1 MTDLIF
7 PEDPIV
13 GQWFTATND
22 AVYEWNG
29 VTWIVI
35 GSGNQGNYYLPTA
48 STSVLGGVKIDGST
62 ITINNGVISS
72 TSSATTS
79 QLVNGSYTLTL
90 NSDGTLKVPG
100 TIWAQASDNGSI
112 VFSDDGSTDHGSLK
126 VDGGHNMVISAESN
140 FYIKR
145 AGQDRLGITDTNTTL
160 MAGTD
165 LVLKSNKN
173 ATEKVLTLGAD
184 GNLTLPRG
192 LTFSA
197 GAQIFEQSDN
207 IGAAWATGLNIRGT
221 NDPIRIYPYGADSK
235 GYNAAG
241 ITVNQHSVVIY
252 GNSLQPSSPGTAWT
266 FGSNGN
272 LTIPNGG
279 KIQTTAGSGTS
290 SIQILA
296 NGPGEINL
304 TAADDSGGSQSTW
317 SFFSVGQLELPEG
330 GTITYTPATAS
341 DWAGTPPITIQ
352 EAIDRLAAAVKALNG
367 SGA

>member
-1 MTDLIF
+1 VYS
-7 PEDPIV
+7 DPRGVKSGWIV
-13 GQWFTATND
+13 NGP
-22 AVYEWNG
+22 G
-29 VTWIVI
+29 VTNGLVNGTDTLLASVSIEDAN
-35 GSGNQGNYYLPTA
+35 GNSLQDGQSYTF
-48 STSVLGGVKIDGST
+48 TSPSPEVTGST
-62 ITINNGVISS
+62 ISFNTNTWTFGADGVLTMPDGVNGGNGAINFTWEGNNWASISS
-72 TSSATTS
+72 SES
-79 QLVNGSYTLTL
+79 TL
-90 NSDGTLKVPG
+90 NLYSLDVVSGNPKTNVRIGFDVELTTNLLDSAYTWTFGSDGTLKVPG

-184 GNLTLPRG
+184 GNLTLP
-192 LTFSA
+192 
-197 GAQIFEQSDN
+197 
-207 IGAAWATGLNIRGT
+207 
-221 NDPIRIYPYGADSK
+221 
-235 GYNAAG
+235 
-241 ITVNQHSVVIY
+241 
-252 GNSLQPSSPGTAWT
+252 
-266 FGSNGN
+266 
-272 LTIPNGG
+272 
-279 KIQTTAGSGTS
+279 
-290 SIQILA
+290 
-296 NGPGEINL
+296 
-304 TAADDSGGSQSTW
+304 
-317 SFFSVGQLELPEG
+317 EG